1 MNHLSLRSRAAVTL
15 LLVLAFALSLAG
27 QTITASIT
35 GNVSDPSGAVIPG
48 GAVIATNAET
58 NVRTTTT
65 VNSEGIYTF
74 PFLRVGN
81 YTITAETKGFKKSV
95 IGPFKVE
102 ANQIARIDIKLE
114 IGDITQT
121 VEVTDVGPIL
131 QTETQATGDTL
142 SSTKLTSLP
151 LNGRNFAALTLLIPG
166 AVSTAPNMMNTAS
179 RFQGSGSR
187 PQVNGN
193 REQTNN
199 FILDGVDINQSV
211 DNQIGYQPSVDA
223 LEEVKVVTGNA
234 GAEFGNVGGASV
246 VMSLKSGTNQFHGNL
261 FEFLRNDKLDAN
273 GFFNNRNNVKKQ
285 AFRQNTFGG
294 TFGGPIQR
302 NRTFFFVDYE
312 QIERRIAG
320 PATASV
326 APAAWRT
333 GDLSQFLNVP
343 NQAPQIIRDPSTGT
357 SIATRTPFPNNQ
369 IPVARFSPTARFL
382 FSNPSIYPLANNIGT
397 GPLGVGS
404 NYIGGTRNYLSNKQG
419 DAKLDYRVSDKDS
432 LMFRFSKG
440 MYETFGSQAALPIFM
455 TGGNNGP
462 TWSAVTSWTRTWSA
476 SLVSDNRLS
485 YSLVGIDDKVIDW
498 SGQLGADGNSKFGI
512 PGGQFIAGLSSF
524 NLGGSLS
531 GAGSAATIANTRDNK
546 FQFQSNNTYQ
556 RGTHV
561 MKAGVNLLRSR
572 QNRYYAGNNGALG
585 SFNYNGAYSGVDIG
599 DFLLDTL
606 ASKGRG
612 AVSGPWGHRG
622 WRNIIFVQDSWKI
635 RRNVTFN
642 YGVSWEYMSP
652 IYEVADRQVNI
663 NTYTGA
669 LILPGSGE
677 FGRALYKS
685 YKKQF
690 NPNLGIAW
698 SVNRKT
704 VVRAAYRLSNFL
716 EGTGA
721 NLRLTLNPP
730 FFTESNVTY
739 DSALPGRIATGFT
752 DVVARGDLTSQRSS
766 PTALPFY
773 QGRAWDLNLRPQM
786 TNQFNFAIERELDK
800 ATSVTAAYVGQRGTH
815 LVIPHEG
822 NNPLPGVGPYST
834 WAPINDRRPLAKVLP
849 NVGNIALTES
859 SGTSWYNALQVS
871 GRRRMTG
878 GLEMLF
884 QYTYS
889 KTNTDGLGYYGCG
902 GVSAEGA
909 YWQDAYNRR
918 GNYGPACFDV
928 RHNFTTA
935 GVYNVPFG
943 KGQKFGSS
951 SNKAVDAILGG
962 WNLNY
967 NLAKRGGFPV
977 TIWAGTQ
984 NTNSGR
990 SPRNNARAN
999 RYATLAEPS
1008 VRTVDRWFGDVGTS
1022 FCAAGVN
1029 NGTCAYGIPALG
1041 EFGSAGVGTERAPG
1055 FFNLDTSVGKR
1066 FNITERHRVEFRAEM
1081 FNLLNF
1087 VSFGNP
1093 GRDITAPASFG
1104 TIGGQI
1110 NAPRSIQFALKYQF

>member
-1 MNHLSLRSRAAVTL
+1 MARKLAL
-15 LLVLAFALSLAG
+15 LFCIVLAAAAMVSA

-35 GNVSDPSGAVIPG
+35 GTATDPTGAMIPG
-48 GAVIATNAET
+48 ATVTAVNTET
-58 NVRTTTT
+58 NVRSAVTT
-65 VNSEGIYTF
+65 NAGGIYTF
-74 PFLRVGN
+74 PFLRVGS
-81 YTITAETKGFKKSV
+81 YTITVEAQGFKKSV
-95 IGPFKVE
+95 IGPFNVE
-102 ANQIARIDIKLE
+102 ANQIARIDAKLE
-114 IGDITQT
+114 LGDAAQT
-121 VEVTDVGPIL
+121 IEVTDVGTL
-131 QTETQATGDTL
+131 MQTETQATGDTL
-142 SSTKLTSLP
+142 SSTKLTSIP
-151 LNGRNFAALTLLIPG
+151 LNGRNFASLTLLIPG
-166 AVSTAPNMMNTAS
+166 AVSTAPNAMNTAA

-211 DNQIGYQPSVDA
+211 DNQIGYQPNVDA

-246 VMSLKSGTNQFHGNL
+246 VMSLKSGTNEFHGNA
-261 FEFLRNDKLDAN
+261 FEFLRNEKLDAN
-273 GFFNNRNNVKKQ
+273 GFFGNRSGTKRQ
-285 AFRQNTFGG
+285 ALRQNIFGG
-294 TFGGPIQR
+294 TFGGPIQK
-302 NRTFFFVDYE
+302 NKFFFFADYE
-312 QIERRIAG
+312 QTERRIAG

-326 APAAWRT
+326 APAAWRN
-333 GDLSQFLNVP
+333 GDLSQFLTVN
-343 NQAPQIIRDPSTGT
+343 NQIIRDPATGT
-357 SIATRTPFPNNQ
+357 TAATRTPFPNNQ
-369 IPVARFSPTARFL
+369 IPVSRFSPAARYL
-382 FSNPSIYPLANNIGT
+382 FSNPSLYPLPNNQGV
-397 GPLGVGS
+397 GPLGVTS
-404 NYIGGTRNYLSNKQG
+404 NYVGSTRNFLSNKQG
-419 DAKLDYRVSDKDS
+419 DLKLDYRATDRDN

-440 MYETFGSQAALPIFM
+440 VYDTFGSQAALPIQM
-455 TGGNNGP
+455 TGGNYGP
-462 TWSAVTSWTRTWSA
+462 TWSAVTNWTRTWNA
-476 SLVSDNRLS
+476 SLVSDNRFS
-485 YSLVGIDDKVIDW
+485 YSLIGIDDRVIDW

-512 PGGQFIAGLSSF
+512 PGGQFIPGVSSVSVGGGLT
-524 NLGGSLS
+524 
-531 GAGSAATIANTRDNK
+531 AIGSAATIANTRDNK

-556 RGTHV
+556 TGAHLL
-561 MKAGVNLLRSR
+561 KFGVNLLRMR

-585 SFNYNGAYSGVDIG
+585 SFSYNGAYSGVDHG

-612 AVSGPWGHRG
+612 AVSGPWGHRS

-652 IYEVADRQVNI
+652 LVEVADRQVNI
-663 NTYTGA
+663 NTFTGQ
-669 LILPGSGE
+669 LIYPGSGE
-677 FGRALYKS
+677 FGRGLYRS

-698 SVNRKT
+698 TITPKT

-739 DSALPGRIATGFT
+739 DSTLPGRLTTGFT
-752 DVVARGDLTSQRSS
+752 DVVARGDLTGPRSS
-766 PTALPFY
+766 PTAAPFY
-773 QGRAWDLNLRPQM
+773 QGRAWDLDLRPQM

-800 ATSVTAAYVGQRGTH
+800 ATSVNIAYVGQRGTH
-815 LVIPHEG
+815 LVIPHEA

-834 WAPINDRRPLAKVLP
+834 WAPINDRRPLATLLP

-859 SGTSWYNALQVS
+859 SGTSWYNALQLS
-871 GRRRMTG
+871 GRRRMTAG
-878 GLEMLF
+878 FEMLF

-902 GVSAEGA
+902 GVNAEGA

-935 GVYNVPFG
+935 GVLNLPYG
-943 KGQKFGSS
+943 KGQKFGSGAS
-951 SNKAVDAILGG
+951 KAMDLVFGG
-962 WNLNY
+962 WNINY
-967 NLAKRGGFPV
+967 NLSARGGFPV
-977 TIWAGTQ
+977 TIFASTQ

-990 SPRNNARAN
+990 SPRGNARAN
-999 RYATLAEPS
+999 YYREMAAPAT
-1008 VRTVDRWFGDVGTS
+1008 RTVDRWFGDVTASS
-1022 FCAAGVN
+1022 FCVAGVD

-1055 FFNLDTSVGKR
+1055 FFNLDTSIGKR
-1066 FNITERHRVEFRAEM
+1066 FSITERQKLDFRAEL
-1081 FNLLNF
+1081 FNVLNF
-1087 VSFGNP
+1087 VSWGPP

-1104 TIGGQI
+1104 AIGSQI
-1110 NAPRSIQFALKYQF
+1110 NLPRNIQFGLKYSF

>member
-1 MNHLSLRSRAAVTL
+1 MARK
-15 LLVLAFALSLAG
+15 LVLLICAGIVASGLASA

-35 GNVSDPSGAVIPG
+35 GNASDPSGAVVPNG
-48 GAVIATNAET
+48 TVTATNTET

-65 VNSEGIYTF
+65 TNAEGIYTF
-74 PFLRVGN
+74 PFLRVGS
-81 YTITAETKGFKKSV
+81 YTITVESKGFKKSV
-95 IGPFKVE
+95 VGPFKVE
-102 ANQIARIDIKLE
+102 TNQIARIDIKLE
-114 IGDITQT
+114 LGDTTQT
-121 VEVTDVGPIL
+121 VEVADVGPLL

-142 SSTKLTSLP
+142 SSSKLTSIP
-151 LNGRNFAALTLLIPG
+151 LNGRNFASLTLLIPG
-166 AVSTAPNMMNTAS
+166 AVSTSPGAMNTAA

-211 DNQIGYQPSVDA
+211 DNQIGYQPNVDA

-246 VMSLKSGTNQFHGNL
+246 VMSIKSGTNEFHGNA
-261 FEFLRNDKLDAN
+261 FEFLRNEKLDAN
-273 GFFNNRNNVKKQ
+273 GFFNNRNRVRKQ
-285 AFRQNTFGG
+285 ALRQNIFGG

-312 QIERRIAG
+312 QTERRIAG

-333 GDLSQFLNVP
+333 GDLSQILTVN
-343 NQAPQIIRDPSTGT
+343 NQVIRDPLTGT
-357 SIATRTPFPNNQ
+357 TLAARTPFPNNQ
-369 IPVARFSPTARFL
+369 IPVARFSSVARYL
-382 FSNPSIYPLANNIGT
+382 FANPSLYPLPNNTGT
-397 GPLGVGS
+397 GALGVTS
-404 NYIGGTRNYLSNKQG
+404 NYIGATRNFLSNKQG
-419 DAKLDYRVSDKDS
+419 DAKLDYRLSDKDN
-432 LMFRFSKG
+432 LMWRYSRAF
-440 MYETFGSQAALPIFM
+440 YDTFGSQNALPVLM
-455 TGGNNGP
+455 TGGNQGP
-462 TWSAVTSWTRTWSA
+462 TWSTVGNWTRTWSA
-476 SLVSDNRLS
+476 ALVSDNRFS
-485 YSLVGIDDKVIDW
+485 YSLVGIDDRIVDW

-512 PGGQFIAGLSSF
+512 PGGQPIPGLSSF
-524 NLGGSLS
+524 NLGGGLS
-531 GAGSAATIANTRDNK
+531 GLGNIASIATTRDK
-546 FQFQSNNTYQ
+546 KYQFQSNNTYQ
-556 RGTHV
+556 TGAHL
-561 MKAGVNLLRSR
+561 MKFGVNLLRNV
-572 QNRYYAGNNGALG
+572 QTRYYAGNNGALG
-585 SFNYNGAYSGVDIG
+585 SFSYNGAYTGVDIG

-612 AVSGPWGHRG
+612 AVADPWNHLG
-622 WRNIIFVQDSWKI
+622 WRNIFFAQDSWKLS
-635 RRNVTFN
+635 RKVTFN
-642 YGVSWEYMSP
+642 FGLSWEYTSP
-652 IYEVADRQVNI
+652 ITERDDRQVNI
-663 NTYTGA
+663 NTFTGA
-669 LILPGSGE
+669 LIYPGKTE
-677 FGRALYKS
+677 YGRALYKA

-698 SVNRKT
+698 QVNSKT
-704 VVRAAYRLSNFL
+704 VVRTAYRLSNFL

-721 NLRLTLNPP
+721 NLRLPLNPP

-739 DSALPGRIATGFT
+739 DSTAPGRITTGFA
-752 DVVARGDLTSQRSS
+752 DLVARGDLTGPRSS
-766 PTALPFY
+766 PTAAPFY

-786 TNQFNFAIERELDK
+786 TNQFNFAIERQLDN
-800 ATSVTAAYVGQRGTH
+800 ATSVNVAYVGQRGTH
-815 LVIPHEG
+815 LVIPHEA
-822 NNPLPGVGPYST
+822 NNPLPGVGPYAT
-834 WAPINDRRPLAKVLP
+834 WAPINDRRPLATVLP

-884 QYTYS
+884 QYTFS

-902 GVSAEGA
+902 GVNAEGA

-935 GVYNVPFG
+935 GIYNLPYG

-951 SNKAVDAILGG
+951 TPKVLDLLFGG
-962 WNLNY
+962 WNVNY

-977 TIWAGTQ
+977 TITASTQ

-990 SPRNNARAN
+990 SPRGNARAN
-999 RYATLAEPS
+999 RYSNFVPTGNQ
-1008 VRTVDRWFGDVGTS
+1008 TVDRWFGDVTASS

-1055 FFNLDTSVGKR
+1055 FFNLDTSIGKR
-1066 FNITERHRVEFRAEM
+1066 FNITERQRLEFRAEM
-1081 FNLLNF
+1081 FNVLNY
-1087 VSFGNP
+1087 VSFGPP
-1093 GRDITAPASFG
+1093 GRDITAPATF
-1104 TIGGQI
+1104 GQI
-1110 NAPRSIQFALKYQF
+1110 TGQIGAPRNIQFGLKYAF